1 MKTPYSILIA
11 VIIIFASC
19 EDNKEKKS
27 STKSDSVDSAF
38 YNPPA
43 PGFNM
48 AESDEKAISIADSV
62 MMAMG
67 GRKAYD
73 NTRFIGFDFFGFRK
87 VWWDKFADSA
97 IIKLNKKDLK
107 ILVDLDTKNGS
118 VWKDGEQL
126 QNPDSVKHY
135 SNYGYEAWVNDTYWL
150 LMPYKLKDSGVTLK
164 YLREDTT
171 KEGPAH
177 VLQLTFNSVGVTPDN
192 KYEVFI
198 DHSDNLVRKWSYF
211 SNATDTVPG
220 MVTPWNDY
228 QNYNGLL
235 LSSDRGSRNIT
246 DIVVTNNLS
255 ETPFSEYYQHDS
267 N

>member
-1 MKTPYSILIA
+1 MKTPYLILMAFILI
-11 VIIIFASC
+11 ITSC
-19 EDNKEKKS
+19 GEGKEKTSKEN
-27 STKSDSVDSAF
+27 TNIDSAF

-48 AESDEKAISIADSV
+48 AESDDKAISIADSV
-62 MMAMG
+62 MVAMG

-107 ILVDLDTKNGS
+107 ILVDLDTRNGT
-118 VWKDGEQL
+118 VWKDGEL
-126 QNPDSVKHY
+126 LKNPDSIKY
-135 SNYGYEAWVNDTYWL
+135 YANYGYEAWVNDTYWL

-164 YLREDTT
+164 YLREDTI

-177 VLQLTFNSVGVTPDN
+177 VLQLTFNSVGVTPEN
-192 KYEVFI
+192 KYEVFV
-198 DHSDNLVRKWSYF
+198 DQSDNLIKKWAYY
-211 SNATDTVPG
+211 SNATDTIPG
-220 MVTPWNDY
+220 MATPWRGYN
-228 QNYNGLL
+228 NYNGLL
-235 LSSDRGSRNIT
+235 LSSDRGSRKLT
-246 DIVVTNNLS
+246 DIVVTDDLS
-255 ETPFSEYYQHDS
+255 ETPFSEYYHNDS